1 MGEHRAKGI
10 WGPHASEGTGERE
23 PRAQARGAGVPG
35 PPIAIC
41 VIEMEYGSHEEALA
55 VAGSL
60 VPDDDKHISTR
71 VEGSR
76 IVVHSEASSVMSL
89 LRTLEDF
96 LSCAATAEKVVARIH
111 PTERRT
117 GE

>member
-1 MGEHRAKGI
+1 MGEHHAKGVR
-10 WGPHASEGTGERE
+10 GPHAPGGTGERE
-23 PRAQARGAGVPG
+23 PRMHDRGTRVSEAPLAV
-35 PPIAIC
+35 C

-76 IVVHSEASSVMSL
+76 VVVRSEAASIMSL
-89 LRTLEDF
+89 VRTLEDF
-96 LSCAATAEKVVARIH
+96 LSCAATAEKVVARIA
-111 PTERRT
+111 PKASP
-117 GE
+117 GQG